1 MGFSRQYE
9 SGVPLPSLGEL
20 LDPGEI
26 NSGSPKLQIIFF
38 FFTICAT
45 RETVLPLKISFCNSS

>member
-38 FFTICAT
+38 FFFYYLCHQGNHPSIKNI
-45 RETVLPLKISFCNSS
+45 LL